1 MSFRSPGAP
10 SARMPRRSR
19 LLAPVAVVVVV
30 VIAGLLTAANFWTD
44 YLWFDSVGYSTV
56 FLTEL
61 RTRSLLFAVAGLL
74 MAAAVGASMFFAY
87 RSRPL
92 APPMSP
98 EQQGLA
104 RYRMSID
111 PRRKIFFW
119 VIVAGLGV
127 LTGASASGEW
137 GTYLQFANGASF
149 GVNDPQFGR
158 DISFYTFTYPFMR
171 VVLGYLF
178 AAVVLAFIAAVVVHY
193 LYGGVR
199 LQSQGQRATPAA
211 RVHLSV
217 LLGVFVLLRAAAYW
231 LDQYGLV
238 FSSRGYTFGASY
250 TDVNAVLYAVIILSV
265 ISVVCALLFFANIY
279 VRNVMMP
286 VASLGLLV
294 LSAILIGGVYPA
306 IVQQFQVSPNE
317 QRLERPFIQRT
328 IEATRAAYG
337 IGSAEVT
344 DYDAQTELTAEQLSE
359 EAATIPSVRL
369 VDPSV
374 VSQTF
379 QQMQQV
385 RGFYQFPEVLSVDRY
400 EDDEGNNVDTII
412 AARELSGPP
421 EDQDNWLTRHTVYTH
436 GFGIVAAAG
445 NQVDDQGRPVFTEY
459 NIPPEGELSEVTGE
473 YEPRIYFG
481 REGAEYVIVNAEP
494 EYDYPLGGGSDDV
507 TTSEDA
513 GEPEGDPSPDNANA
527 PAGAQANAQGG
538 DQQGQGGEGGGQSP
552 EAQNEEQGGGGANQ
566 GSGQR
571 TNRYQGD
578 GGVELG
584 NFFKRILYAL
594 RYQEPDILLNSAISD
609 ESRIIY
615 ERDPADRVERVAP
628 FLTADGKPYPAI
640 VDGRVQWVVDAYT
653 TTNMYPYS
661 ERIDL
666 ADATEDTFTQSTDT
680 VNALPGNQ
688 VNYIRNSVKAT
699 VDAYDG
705 TVTLYGW
712 DKKDP
717 VLKTWSNAFPGVIT
731 KKSEIDNE
739 LMSHL
744 RYPDD
749 LVKVQR
755 EMLRRYH
762 ITDADAFYGGQ
773 DFWNVPANPT
783 TDGDS
788 PEPPYRQTIRYPG
801 EDDADFSVTSTFVPR
816 GRENLAGFLA
826 VNSDATEDDY
836 GKLRILQLPQDTVVM
851 GPGQVQAQFAADDA
865 IRDELLPLQ
874 QSEQSRII
882 NGNLLTLPF
891 ADGLLYVEPLYV
903 QAEGSQT
910 SYPLLQKVM
919 VGFGEEV
926 AIGNNLQ
933 EALNNLFEGG
943 APLPEGDEDDGG
955 EQDGGGGGAGGS
967 EELSAALEDAA
978 QAYEEGQQALKDGD
992 FSAYDEANQRLKD
1005 ALERAEDAS
1014 GQSGGSGDGGGD
1026 GGGGGSN

>member
-1 MSFRSPGAP
+1 
-10 SARMPRRSR
+10 MPRRSR

-30 VIAGLLTAANFWTD
+30 IIAGLLTAANFWTD
-44 YLWFDSVGYSTV
+44 YLWFDSVGYTSV

-61 RTRSLLFAVAGLL
+61 RTRAFMFVLGGLL
-74 MAAAVGASMFFAY
+74 MAAAVGSSMYFAY

-104 RYRMSID
+104 RYRASID
-111 PRRKIFFW
+111 PRRKLFFW
-119 VIVAGLGV
+119 VIVGGLGL

-137 GTYLQFANGASF
+137 GTFLQFANGAEF

-158 DISFYTFTYPFMR
+158 DISFYTFTYPFLR

-238 FSSRGYTFGASY
+238 FSSRGYSFGASY

-337 IGSAEVT
+337 IDDAQVT
-344 DYDAQTELTAEQLSE
+344 QYDAQTELTPDQLAE

-385 RGFYQFPEVLSVDRY
+385 RGFYEFPEVLSVDRY
-400 EDDEGNNVDTII
+400 QNGEGETVDTII
-412 AARELSGPP
+412 AARGLSGPP
-421 EDQDNWLTRHTVYTH
+421 EDQDNWLTRHLVYTH

-445 NQVDDQGRPVFTEY
+445 NQVDEQGRPVFTEY
-459 NIPPEGELSEVTGE
+459 NIPPEGELSEVTGG
-473 YEPRIYFG
+473 YEPRIYYG

-494 EYDYPLGGGSDDV
+494 EYDHPLGGGSEDV

-527 PAGAQANAQGG
+527 PAQAGAQGG
-538 DQQGQGGEGGGQSP
+538 EQQGQGGEGGGQGP
-552 EAQNEEQGGGGANQ
+552 EGQGGEGGGQGGGGAAE

-578 GGVELG
+578 GGVELSG
-584 NFFKRILYAL
+584 FFTRILYAL
-594 RYQEPDILLNSAISD
+594 RYQEPDILLNNAISE

-615 ERDPADRVERVAP
+615 DRDPADRVERVAP

-640 VDGRVQWVVDAYT
+640 VDGRVVWIVDAYT
-653 TTNMYPYS
+653 TSNMYPYS

-666 ADATEDTFTQSTDT
+666 GDATQDTFTENTDA
-680 VNALPGNQ
+680 VNALPDNQ

-705 TVTLYGW
+705 TVKLYGW
-712 DKKDP
+712 NEQDP

-731 KKSEIDNE
+731 ERDKISEE

-773 DFWNVPANPT
+773 DFWNVPADPT

-801 EDDADFSVTSTFVPR
+801 EDDTDFSVTSTFVPR

-826 VNSDATEDDY
+826 VNSDATEEDY

-874 QSEQSRII
+874 QSQQSRII
-882 NGNLLTLPF
+882 YGNLLTLPF

-903 QAEGSQT
+903 RAEGSQT

-919 VGFGEEV
+919 VGFGEQV
-926 AIGNNLQ
+926 SIGNNLQ

-943 APLPEGDEDDGG
+943 GPLEEGGDITDTGDGEGD
-955 EQDGGGGGAGGS
+955 QGGGGGG
-967 EELSAALEDAA
+967 ELAAALEDAA
-978 QAYEEGQQALKDGD
+978 QAYEDGQQALQDGD
-992 FSAYDEANQRLKD
+992 FSAYDEANQRLEE
-1005 ALERAEDAS
+1005 ALQRAEEAS
-1014 GQSGGSGDGGGD
+1014 GQSGGSGDGGGE
-1026 GGGGGSN
+1026 GGGSN

>member
-1 MSFRSPGAP
+1 
-10 SARMPRRSR
+10 MPRRSR
-19 LLAPVAVVVVV
+19 LLAPVAVAVVV
-30 VIAGLLTAANFWTD
+30 VITALVTAANYWTD
-44 YLWFDSVGYSTV
+44 YLWFDSVGYTSV
-56 FLTEL
+56 FFTEL
-61 RTRSLLFAVAGLL
+61 RTRALMFVAGGLV
-74 MAAAVGASMFFAY
+74 MAAVVGSSMYFAY

-111 PRRKIFFW
+111 PRRKLFFW
-119 VIVAGLGV
+119 VIVAGLGL
-127 LTGASASGEW
+127 LTGASAAGEW

-158 DISFYTFTYPFMR
+158 DISFYTFTYPFLR

-238 FSSRGYTFGASY
+238 FSNRGYSFGASY

-328 IEATRAAYG
+328 IDSTRAAYG
-337 IGSAEVT
+337 IDDTEVT
-344 DYDAQTELTAEQLSE
+344 NYDAQTELTPDQLAE

-374 VSQTF
+374 VSETF

-385 RGFYQFPEVLSVDRY
+385 RGFYEFPEVLSVDRY
-400 EDDEGNNVDTII
+400 QNGEGETVDTII

-421 EDQDNWLTRHTVYTH
+421 EDQDNWLTRHLVYTH

-459 NIPPEGELSEVTGE
+459 NIPPEGELSEVAGD
-473 YEPRIYFG
+473 YQPRIYFG

-494 EYDYPLGGGSDDV
+494 EYDYPLGGGGTENV

-513 GEPEGDPSPDNANA
+513 GDPVGSPSPSPDNANA
-527 PAGAQANAQGG
+527 PAQASGGQDQGG
-538 DQQGQGGEGGGQSP
+538 EGADQGQGGQGQGGQGG
-552 EAQNEEQGGGGANQ
+552 QGGGSEAN
-566 GSGQR
+566 SGQR
-571 TNRYQGD
+571 TNRYGGD
-578 GGVELG
+578 GGVELS
-584 NFFKRILYAL
+584 NFLERILYAL
-594 RYQEPDILLNSAISD
+594 RYSEPDILLNSAIDS

-615 ERDPADRVERVAP
+615 ERDPAERVERVAP

-640 VDGRVQWVVDAYT
+640 VDGRVQWIVDAYT
-653 TTNMYPYS
+653 TSNMYPYS

-666 ADATEDTFTQSTDT
+666 SDATEDTFTQSTDT
-680 VNALPGNQ
+680 VNALPDNQ

-712 DKKDP
+712 NEQDP
-717 VLKTWSNAFPGVIT
+717 VLKTWSRAFPEVIT
-731 KKSEIDNE
+731 KKSEIGDE

-773 DFWNVPANPT
+773 DFWNVPSDPT
-783 TDGDS
+783 SDGDS

-826 VNSDATEDDY
+826 VNSDATEEEY
-836 GKLRILQLPQDTVVM
+836 GELRILQLPQDTVVM
-851 GPGQVQAQFAADDA
+851 GPGQVQAAFSANDA

-874 QSEQSRII
+874 QSQQSQII

-903 QAEGSQT
+903 QAAGGT

-919 VGFGEEV
+919 VGFGEQV

-933 EALNNLFEGG
+933 QALNNLFGEGG
-943 APLPEGDEDDGG
+943 QPLDEGGG
-955 EQDGGGGGAGGS
+955 AAEGGGQDAGGQGGGQGGGG
-967 EELSAALEDAA
+967 ELAAALEDAA
-978 QAYEEGQQALKDGD
+978 QAYEDGQQALQDGD
-992 FSAYDEANQRLKD
+992 FSAYEEANQRLEE
-1005 ALERAEDAS
+1005 ALQRAEEAS
-1014 GQSGGSGDGGGD
+1014 GEGGGSGGD
-1026 GGGGGSN
+1026 GGSGEGSGGDSGGGSN

>member
-1 MSFRSPGAP
+1 M
-10 SARMPRRSR
+10 
-19 LLAPVAVVVVV
+19 VVVV
-30 VIAGLLTAANFWTD
+30 AGLLTAANFWTD
-44 YLWFDSVGYSTV
+44 YLWFDSVGYTSV

-61 RTRSLLFAVAGLL
+61 RTKALMFAVGGLI
-74 MAAAVGASMFFAY
+74 MAAAVGASMYFAY

-104 RYRMSID
+104 RYRMSIE
-111 PRRKIFFW
+111 PRRKLFFW
-119 VIVAGLGV
+119 VVVAGLGV
-127 LTGASASGEW
+127 LAGASASGEW

-149 GVNDPQFGR
+149 GVEDPQFGR
-158 DISFYTFTYPFMR
+158 DVSFYTFTYPFLR

-199 LQSQGQRATPAA
+199 LQGQGQRATPAA
-211 RVHLSV
+211 RVQLSV

-238 FSSRGYTFGASY
+238 FSNRGYTFGASY
-250 TDVNAVLYAVIILSV
+250 TDVNAVLYAVIILAV

-317 QRLERPFIQRT
+317 QRVENPFIQRT

-337 IGSAEVT
+337 IDNAEVT
-344 DYDAQTELTAEQLSE
+344 DYDAQTELSAEQLAD
-359 EAATIPSVRL
+359 EASTIPSVRL

-385 RGFYQFPEVLSVDRY
+385 RGFYQFPEVLAVDRY
-400 EDDEGNNVDTII
+400 SDGEGNNVDTII

-421 EDQDNWLTRHTVYTH
+421 QDQDNWLTRHTVYTH

-445 NQVDDQGRPVFTEY
+445 NQVDNQGRPVFTEY
-459 NIPPEGELSEVTGE
+459 NIPPEGELSDVTGE

-481 REGAEYVIVNAEP
+481 REGADYVIVNAEP

-507 TTSEDA
+507 TTTEDTDGGA
-513 GEPEGDPSPDNANA
+513 GASPSPDDANA
-527 PAGAQANAQGG
+527 PADAQADGQGG
-538 DQQGQGGEGGGQSP
+538 DQQAQSGDQQDGNGGEGQGGG
-552 EAQNEEQGGGGANQ
+552 EE
-566 GSGQR
+566 SGQR
-571 TNRYQGD
+571 TNSYDGD
-578 GGVELG
+578 GGVDLG

-594 RYQEPDILLNSAISD
+594 RYQEPDILLNNAISED
-609 ESRIIY
+609 SRLIY
-615 ERDPADRVERVAP
+615 ERDPSDRVERVAP
-628 FLTADGKPYPAI
+628 FLTADGKTYPTI
-640 VDGRVQWVVDAYT
+640 VDGRVKWVVDAYT
-653 TTNMYPYS
+653 TTNMYPYA

-666 ADATEDTFTQSTDT
+666 SDATEDTFTQSTDT

-712 DKKDP
+712 DEQDP
-717 VLKTWSNAFPGVIT
+717 VLKTWSEAFPEVMTEKG
-731 KKSEIDNE
+731 EISDD
-739 LMSHL
+739 LQQHL
-744 RYPDD
+744 RYPGD
-749 LVKVQR
+749 LMKVQR

-773 DFWNVPANPT
+773 DFWNVPADPT

-788 PEPPYRQTIRYPG
+788 PEPPYRQTIGYPG
-801 EDDADFSVTSTFVPR
+801 EDDADFSITSSFVPR

-826 VNSDATEDDY
+826 VNSDAAEDDY
-836 GKLRILQLPQDTVVM
+836 GKLRILKLPQDTVVM
-851 GPGQVQAQFAADDA
+851 GPGQVQAQFSADDA

-882 NGNLLTLPF
+882 RGNLLTLPF

-903 QAEGSQT
+903 RAEGSQT
-910 SYPLLQKVM
+910 SYPLLQKVT

-943 APLPEGDEDDGG
+943 EGPLNEGGGDGGSAEGDAGGDGDSDGG
-955 EQDGGGGGAGGS
+955 QQDGGGGASAS
-967 EELSAALEDAA
+967 EVDQALEDAA
-978 QAYEEGQQALKDGD
+978 QAYEDGREALQDGD
-992 FSAYDEANQRLKD
+992 FTAYDEANERLED
-1005 ALERAEDAS
+1005 ALQRAEEAS
-1014 GQSGGSGDGGGD
+1014 GAGDGGD
-1026 GGGGGSN
+1026 GGDSN

>member
-1 MSFRSPGAP
+1 M
-10 SARMPRRSR
+10 
-19 LLAPVAVVVVV
+19 VV

-44 YLWFDSVGYSTV
+44 YLWFDSVGYTSI

-61 RTRSLLFAVAGLL
+61 RTKVLMFVVGGLV
-74 MAAAVGASMFFAY
+74 MAAAVGASMYFAY

-104 RYRMSID
+104 RYRMSIE
-111 PRRKIFFW
+111 PRRKLFFW
-119 VIVAGLGV
+119 AIVAGLGV
-127 LTGASASGEW
+127 LAGASASGEW

-149 GVNDPQFGR
+149 GVEDPQFGR
-158 DISFYTFTYPFMR
+158 DISFYTFTYPFLR

-199 LQSQGQRATPAA
+199 LQGQGQRATPAA
-211 RVHLSV
+211 RVQLSV

-317 QRLERPFIQRT
+317 QRVERPFIQRT

-337 IGSAEVT
+337 IDSAEVT
-344 DYDAQTELTAEQLSE
+344 DYDAQTELSADQLSD
-359 EAATIPSVRL
+359 EASTIPSVRL

-385 RGFYQFPEVLSVDRY
+385 RGFYQFPEVLAVDRY
-400 EDDEGNNVDTII
+400 QDGEGNSVDTII

-421 EDQDNWLTRHTVYTH
+421 QDQDNWLTRHTVYTH

-445 NQVDDQGRPVFTEY
+445 NQVDNQGRPVFTEY
-459 NIPPEGELSEVTGE
+459 NIPPEGELSETTGE

-481 REGAEYVIVNAEP
+481 QEGADYVIANAEP
-494 EYDYPLGGGSDDV
+494 EYDFPLGGTSDDV
-507 TTSEDA
+507 TTTED
-513 GEPEGDPSPDNANA
+513 EEGATPTPTSDNANA
-527 PAGAQANAQGG
+527 PADAQADAQADG
-538 DQQGQGGEGGGQSP
+538 QGGGEGGGQGGESP
-552 EAQNEEQGGGGANQ
+552 EGQGEGEGGDGGE

-571 TNRYQGD
+571 TNSYDGD
-578 GGVELG
+578 GGVELS

-594 RYQEPDILLNSAISD
+594 RYQEPDILLNNAISE
-609 ESRIIY
+609 ESRLIY

-628 FLTADGKPYPAI
+628 FLTADGKVYPTI
-640 VDGRVQWVVDAYT
+640 VDGRVKWVVDAYT

-666 ADATEDTFTQSTDT
+666 SDATEDTFTQSTDT

-712 DKKDP
+712 DQEDP
-717 VLKTWSNAFPGVIT
+717 VLKTWSKAFPEVMT
-731 KKSEIDNE
+731 KKGEISDE

-744 RYPDD
+744 RYPGD
-749 LVKVQR
+749 LMKVQR

-773 DFWNVPANPT
+773 DFWNVPSDPT
-783 TDGDS
+783 SESDS
-788 PEPPYRQTIRYPG
+788 PEPPYRQTIGYPG
-801 EDDADFSVTSTFVPR
+801 EDDADFSITSTFVPR

-826 VNSDATEDDY
+826 VNSDATEQDY
-836 GKLRILQLPQDTVVM
+836 GKLRILKLPQDTVVM
-851 GPGQVQAQFAADDA
+851 GPGQVQAQFSADDA

-874 QSEQSRII
+874 QSQQSRII
-882 NGNLLTLPF
+882 RGNLLTLPF

-903 QAEGSQT
+903 RAEGSQT

-933 EALNNLFEGG
+933 EGLNNLFEGG
-943 APLPEGDEDDGG
+943 EGPLNEGGGQDSGSEDGQEDGG
-955 EQDGGGGGAGGS
+955 QQDGGGGGGGNG
-967 EELSAALEDAA
+967 ELAEALDDAA
-978 QAYEEGQQALKDGD
+978 QAYEDGRQALQDGD
-992 FSAYDEANQRLKD
+992 FTAYDEANERLEE
-1005 ALERAEDAS
+1005 ALQRAEEA
-1014 GQSGGSGDGGGD
+1014 SGDGGG
-1026 GGGGGSN
+1026 GSD